1 MVQKRMW
8 AVPAVW
14 FCLLLGMGKMTA
26 KAESALLVSKTAAI
40 YENMDEE
47 SSVVGNLVQGSSFEL
62 FGSTAAEDGSM
73 WYHVSAYGVAGY
85 VRGNVEIER
94 GSGEQALPEEELPDE
109 TQQTL
114 PENMPT
120 AEDVQEEE
128 TESTESASE
137 GDAFV
142 YQGTNV
148 REKTYA
154 VAAVSIKSTDAGMI
168 EEYSEARQENE
179 KNGGE
184 KRISRAMT
192 FFWLVLTGS
201 ALAALISYKK
211 IRRELQG
218 EKGRG
223 KDGFGSKKSARSR
236 RAVHRRRKHRKKK
249 GKSRRQSGDAKKQ

>member
-8 AVPAVW
+8 VVSAAW

-26 KAESALLVSKTAAI
+26 KAEPALLVSETAAI

-47 SSVVGNLVQGSSFEL
+47 SSAVGNLVQGSSFEL
-62 FGSTAAEDGSM
+62 LGSATADDGSM

-85 VRGNVEIER
+85 VRGDMEIER
-94 GSGEQALPEEELPDE
+94 GGGEQTLPEEETPDE
-109 TQQTL
+109 TQQAL

-120 AEDVQEEE
+120 AEDVQEDE

-142 YQGTNV
+142 YQGNNV

-154 VAAVSIKSTDAGMI
+154 VTAVSIKSTDAGMK
-168 EEYSEARQENE
+168 EDYSEARQENE

-184 KRISRAMT
+184 KGISRNMM
-192 FFWLVLTGS
+192 FFLLVLTGS
-201 ALAALISYKK
+201 ALAALVSYKK
-211 IRRELQG
+211 IRKELQG

-223 KDGFGSKKSARSR
+223 KDEFESKKSARSR